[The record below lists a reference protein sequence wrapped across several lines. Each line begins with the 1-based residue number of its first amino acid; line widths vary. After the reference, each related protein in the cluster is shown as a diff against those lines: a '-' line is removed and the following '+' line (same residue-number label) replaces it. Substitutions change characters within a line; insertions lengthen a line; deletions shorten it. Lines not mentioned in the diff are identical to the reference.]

1 MTLEFTLNTEAPA
14 TVATDCVVVG
24 AWADGS
30 LTPAAQAIDAASGG
44 RLKALLARGDLS
56 GKTGR
61 TAMLHDLA
69 GVTAAR
75 VLVVGL
81 GEPGRK
87 FGTAQYLKAV
97 GDAARALKTG
107 PVASALFTLSET
119 SVEGR
124 DAAWNIRQAAIAA
137 DHACYRYTATLG
149 AKNKRREET
158 GLKSLALQ
166 AGSEDGS
173 DREAR
178 GVSVQ

>member
-30 LTPAAQAIDAASGG
+30 LTPAAQAIDTASGG

-107 PVASALFTLSET
+107 PVSSRFLFFAPR
-119 SVEGR
+119 V
-124 DAAWNIRQAAIAA
+124 A
-137 DHACYRYTATLG
+137 
-149 AKNKRREET
+149 
-158 GLKSLALQ
+158 
-166 AGSEDGS
+166 
-173 DREAR
+173 
-178 GVSVQ
+178 V